1 MIHKFIHKR
10 KDKHIKRLPFKVTPH
25 SVKHSKATRK
35 MTLNSAFFESLKN
48 FY

>member
-10 KDKHIKRLPFKVTPH
+10 KDKHIKSLPFKVTPH
-25 SVKHSKATRK
+25 SIKHSKAIRK